1 MRSERENE
9 EAGIGAWKE
18 QQFRKGLL
26 TRPSLDEEIQPAH
39 MTGPEKKNK
48 ERMLSPPSPSLP
60 SFARASRTIREIE
73 GKTREP
79 IDTTH
84 TGQPPWEW
92 SREEEKR
99 VNRRYLA

>member
-39 MTGPEKKNK
+39 MTGPEKKTRK
-48 ERMLSPPSPSLP
+48 ECCHLHLHPSHLLP
-60 SFARASRTIREIE
+60 GPLEQSEKLKGRQGNPLIQPIRANHPGNGAGRRRKGSTE
-73 GKTREP
+73 
-79 IDTTH
+79 DT
-84 TGQPPWEW
+84 
-92 SREEEKR
+92 
-99 VNRRYLA
+99 